1 MLPLAQSME
10 SRLRNI
16 KQLLKTTKL
25 GCGPGLTCS
34 KPRSQTGE
42 KTGSKSELG
51 SRVSPHS
58 HPFPGPQHKAL
69 SDNSLNKRGRKEN
82 NLEFLMAF

>member
-1 MLPLAQSME
+1 MQSIE
-10 SRLRNI
+10 SRLRYI
-16 KQLLKTTKL
+16 KQLLKATK
-25 GCGPGLTCS
+25 PGRGLSLTCS
-34 KPRSQTGE
+34 KPRSQIGE

-58 HPFPGPQHKAL
+58 HHFPGLSQHKDF
-69 SDNSLNKRGRKEN
+69 SDNSLNKRVRKEN